1 MFVCLCDS
9 VLIYSSAVGQCG
21 NTNFDVCVCVVC
33 ISHVVNTSVVGYVVA
48 SNVQIFMFFFA
59 SSTPVDPR
67 RFSAARSPSRP
78 VLGAAVYV
86 FVSCPSRRSRRSCVW
101 GAAGRRP
108 HAASPPRRRR
118 PRTGPGPCV
127 CGGGD
132 VWRGVWWGVVGGKGG
147 RQKCAPGL
155 LGRPYH
161 LHFVEGLRLSLPNTQ
176 AHVLSRRLRSPPPAT
191 PTPLRTFGNG
201 LVLYPLRSSER
212 HDFRRRTARG
222 RPRRAWPAPQARGRR
237 R

>member
-1 MFVCLCDS
+1 MWQYFFRCVC
-9 VLIYSSAVGQCG
+9 
-21 NTNFDVCVCVVC
+21 VCVCVVC
-33 ISHVVNTSVVGYVVA
+33 ISHVVNTSIVGYVVA

-108 HAASPPRRRR
+108 HAASPPRRRP

-127 CGGGD
+127 CGGGC
-132 VWRGVWWGVVGGKGG
+132 VAGCVVGGRGATKV
-147 RQKCAPGL
+147 RTPGVA
-155 LGRPYH
+155 RKA
-161 LHFVEGLRLSLPNTQ
+161 LPP
-176 AHVLSRRLRSPPPAT
+176 S
-191 PTPLRTFGNG
+191 FC
-201 LVLYPLRSSER
+201 
-212 HDFRRRTARG
+212 
-222 RPRRAWPAPQARGRR
+222 
-237 R
+237 